1 MNGKSYTLRPEEKA
15 SQVMIGTAHALIWG
29 DLVTKEGVRLSVF
42 LNTLAEDFVP
52 LHDVKVLFLAPTQQ
66 VPPQERVSLHVK
78 LEEITLFFVMDD
90 PEPLPDETETQRYEP
105 MEVIVGSYHIE
116 GKISKSPVATLENM
130 LLVSRS
136 AYMPV
141 YEATIRHVAKPWLG
155 SFSSSRVQV
164 RRDKMMISPK

>member
-1 MNGKSYTLRPEEKA
+1 MNREAYTVRPDEKV
-15 SQVMIGTAHALIWG
+15 SRVMIGTAHALIWG

-52 LHDVKVLFLAPTQQ
+52 LHDVKALFLAPTQQ
-66 VPPQERVSLHVK
+66 VPPLERALLYVK
-78 LEEITLFFVMDD
+78 LEEITIFFVMED
-90 PEPLPDETETQRYEP
+90 PEPLPNETETQRYEP
-105 MEVIVGSYHIE
+105 MDVFAGSYQIE
-116 GKISKSPVATLENM
+116 GKILKSPVATLENM

-155 SFSSSRVQV
+155 SFSSSRVHV
-164 RRDKMMISPK
+164 RRDKVMISPK

>member
-1 MNGKSYTLRPEEKA
+1 MNGDSYTMRPDEKV
-15 SQVMIGTAHALIWG
+15 SRVMIGTAHALIWG

-52 LHDVKVLFLAPTQQ
+52 LHDAKVLFLAPAQQ
-66 VPPQERVSLHVK
+66 VPPMERSSLHVK
-78 LEEITLFFVMDD
+78 TEEITIFFVMED
-90 PEPLPDETETQRYEP
+90 PEPLPEETETQRYEP
-105 MEVIVGSYHIE
+105 MEVIGGSYQIE
-116 GKISKSPVATLENM
+116 GKILKSPVATLDNM

-155 SFSSSRVQV
+155 SFSSSRVHV
-164 RRDKMMISPK
+164 RRDKMMISPN

>member
-1 MNGKSYTLRPEEKA
+1 MNGKSYTLRPDEKA
-15 SQVMIGTAHALIWG
+15 SQVMVGTDHALIWG

-52 LHDVKVLFLAPTQQ
+52 LHDVKILFLAPTQQ
-66 VPPQERVSLHVK
+66 VSPKERASLHVK
-78 LEEITLFFVMDD
+78 LEEITLFFVLDD
-90 PEPLPDETETQRYEP
+90 PEPLPDEPETQRYEP
-105 MEVIVGSYHIE
+105 MEVIGGSYHVE
-116 GKISKSPVATLENM
+116 GKILKAPMATLENM

-155 SFSSSRVQV
+155 TFSGSRVQV
-164 RRDKMMISPK
+164 RRDKMMISPQ

>member
-1 MNGKSYTLRPEEKA
+1 MNGKSYTLRPDEKA
-15 SQVMIGTAHALIWG
+15 SQVMIGTTHALIWG

-66 VPPQERVSLHVK
+66 VPPQERASLYVK
-78 LEEITLFFVMDD
+78 LEEITLLFVMED

-105 MEVIVGSYHIE
+105 MEVFGGSYQIE
-116 GKISKSPVATLENM
+116 GKILKSPMATVENM

-136 AYMPV
+136 AYTPV

-155 SFSSSRVQV
+155 TFSGSRIQV

>member
-1 MNGKSYTLRPEEKA
+1 MNGKSYTLRPDEKV
-15 SQVMIGTAHALIWG
+15 SQVMVGTAHALIWG
-29 DLVTKEGVRLSVF
+29 DLVTRESVRLSVF

-52 LHDVKVLFLAPTQQ
+52 LHDVKILFLAPTQQ
-66 VPPQERVSLHVK
+66 VPPQERSTLHVK
-78 LEEITLFFVMDD
+78 LEEIMLFLVMDD
-90 PEPLPDETETQRYEP
+90 PEPLLEETETQRYEP
-105 MEVIVGSYHIE
+105 MEVISGSYQIE
-116 GKISKSPVATLENM
+116 GTILKSPVATLENM

-155 SFSSSRVQV
+155 AFSSNRVQV